1 MKIIVRR
8 EANLTN
14 ITKSSY
20 LTAED
25 QQENKEKV
33 YNNKKINAV
42 NLLSIMSIY
51 IYDII
56 CLLLTNNK

>member
-33 YNNKKINAV
+33 YNNKK
-42 NLLSIMSIY
+42 
-51 IYDII
+51 
-56 CLLLTNNK
+56 NKCC